1 MEYFVANSV
10 FYCSHLWMLAIYSI
24 LFGLVS
30 QALNKGITTEEW
42 FALNKGLLQH
52 KFVCLAQ
59 GPTAMGKA
67 SAKLKRPAGVLQKAF
82 KEKKGQEEKEEEK
95 AAQKAKPKLKR
106 PSAKGEGPGE
116 DGESMSLEDKI
127 ALFQKK
133 GNQDMGKWL
142 DTLTKGQREALWQ
155 RFSSARSSLK
165 DPEAE
170 KQWGEVAKGK
180 GSMPSKLKLLEAF
193 VKGGMQLKNNQYY
206 QQELVSL
213 TVKSGTQD
221 EEEWVPFYKILK
233 RFGLAEAMRR
243 VKKKTILTRRDPKD
257 PSEWQFQMV
266 KSKTYHV
273 EEQGH
278 TKQAKSEGKMDVAEW
293 MKLKGHGM
301 LGGGE
306 DDEASQALADVTG
319 KAQGSKGHKQ
329 QLALQDKPSSSEDEP
344 SLEAPKSKKTKKEE
358 QEDGEA
364 AMAEEVSA
372 IEKAAEKSTR
382 VEMMKKLLVKVGKNA
397 PKEVKK
403 DLDKHLESLKT
414 MKPKESMEAVK
425 TKLIACA
432 QAVKKAKK
440 EMKNKK

>member
-1 MEYFVANSV
+1 
-10 FYCSHLWMLAIYSI
+10 MLAIYSI
-24 LFGLVS
+24 LFGLLS
-30 QALNKGITTEEW
+30 QALNKGITTDLQRC
-42 FALNKGLLQH
+42 ALNKGLLQP
-52 KFVCLAQ
+52 KFLCLAQ
-59 GPTAMGKA
+59 GLTAMGKA
-67 SAKLKRPAGVLQKAF
+67 STQLKRPAGVLQRALKKNKE
-82 KEKKGQEEKEEEK
+82 KEKKEEEEEEKEKEEK

-106 PSAKGEGPGE
+106 PSAQGEGPGE
-116 DGESMSLEDKI
+116 DGEGMSLEDKI
-127 ALFQKK
+127 ALFQKN

-193 VKGGMQLKNNQYY
+193 VKGGMQLKHNQYY

-221 EEEWVPFYKILK
+221 EEGWVPFYKILK

-329 QLALQDKPSSSEDEP
+329 QLALQDKQPSSSEDEP
-344 SLEAPKSKKTKKEE
+344 SCEAPKSKKTKKEE

-372 IEKAAEKSTR
+372 IEKAAEKGTR

>member
-1 MEYFVANSV
+1 
-10 FYCSHLWMLAIYSI
+10 
-24 LFGLVS
+24 
-30 QALNKGITTEEW
+30 
-42 FALNKGLLQH
+42 
-52 KFVCLAQ
+52 
-59 GPTAMGKA
+59 
-67 SAKLKRPAGVLQKAF
+67 
-82 KEKKGQEEKEEEK
+82 
-95 AAQKAKPKLKR
+95 
-106 PSAKGEGPGE
+106 
-116 DGESMSLEDKI
+116 
-127 ALFQKK
+127 
-133 GNQDMGKWL
+133 
-142 DTLTKGQREALWQ
+142 
-155 RFSSARSSLK
+155 
-165 DPEAE
+165 
-170 KQWGEVAKGK
+170 
-180 GSMPSKLKLLEAF
+180 MPSKVKLLEAF
-193 VKGGMQLKNNQYY
+193 VKGGMQLKHNQYY

-213 TVKSGTQD
+213 SGTQD

-306 DDEASQALADVTG
+306 DDEADQALADVTG

-329 QLALQDKPSSSEDEP
+329 QLTLQDKPSSSEDEP
-344 SLEAPKSKKTKKEE
+344 SCEAPKSKKTKKEE

-403 DLDKHLESLKT
+403 DLDKHPESLK
-414 MKPKESMEAVK
+414 EAVK